1 MQIRAIFRRIAVKLS
16 QTDQQLLA
24 LLRENARTSTAQ
36 LARRLGVS
44 RTTIQSRI
52 ERLERE
58 GVISGYT
65 VRVDDA
71 HEHGQIRAHIGIAV
85 HPKQMTGVAAD
96 KEAIRPLPR
105 PQDRRD
111 SLGTKNQRQLLAR
124 RPQQL
129 RLPLARARR
138 RPAGKIHRGAG
149 VAGRSG
155 QRQVLPGHSLRA
167 LSADINISKQERQLL
182 AGV

>member
-1 MQIRAIFRRIAVKLS
+1 MKLS
-16 QTDQQLLA
+16 QTDQQLLT

-58 GVISGYT
+58 SVISGYT

-85 HPKQMTGVAAD
+85 HPKQMTGVASA
-96 KEAIRPLPR
+96 
-105 PQDRRD
+105 
-111 SLGTKNQRQLLAR
+111 
-124 RPQQL
+124 
-129 RLPLARARR
+129 
-138 RPAGKIHRGAG
+138 
-149 VAGRSG
+149 
-155 QRQVLPGHSLRA
+155 LRA
-167 LSADINISKQERQLL
+167 MPEIRSLHSVSGAWDLIAVAAVPAVGDMDVLTDRIGALDGVDRTTTSIVLSTKFER
-182 AGV
+182 

>member
-1 MQIRAIFRRIAVKLS
+1 MLFRS

-85 HPKQMTGVAAD
+85 HPKQMTGVAA
-96 KEAIRPLPR
+96 A
-105 PQDRRD
+105 
-111 SLGTKNQRQLLAR
+111 
-124 RPQQL
+124 
-129 RLPLARARR
+129 
-138 RPAGKIHRGAG
+138 
-149 VAGRSG
+149 
-155 QRQVLPGHSLRA
+155 LRA
-167 LSADINISKQERQLL
+167 MPEVRSLHSVSGAWDLIAVAAVPAVGDMDVLTDRIGALDGVDRTTTSIVLSTKFER
-182 AGV
+182 